1 MNLPI
6 YLLEINE
13 DLMDGSEVDFVALVD
28 KPAIERNFLR
38 FKEDRM
44 NFEIQDEERRIISGP
59 IMLADTP
66 IYRNDNGQEYF
77 VSFPKDTI
85 YKIVKKMFQKG
96 YTSNVNLMHD
106 PNQVVDGVTMFE
118 IWITDESRGIKP
130 MKGFEYAPD
139 GSAFASYSIDNDEVW
154 GKVKS
159 GEFKGFS
166 VEGLFNYKKQPGGM
180 TKEEKLW
187 ADIAQ
192 ILQDCKL

>member
-1 MNLPI
+1 
-6 YLLEINE
+6 
-13 DLMDGSEVDFVALVD
+13 
-28 KPAIERNFLR
+28 
-38 FKEDRM
+38 
-44 NFEIQDEERRIISGP
+44 
-59 IMLADTP
+59 
-66 IYRNDNGQEYF
+66 
-77 VSFPKDTI
+77 
-85 YKIVKKMFQKG
+85 
-96 YTSNVNLMHD
+96 
-106 PNQVVDGVTMFE
+106 
-118 IWITDESRGIKP
+118 